1 MSNLIQSKKS
11 HLKSNSLIDSMI
23 QFSRRFRL
31 RTTLVLPF
39 VLQIVTAVGLVG
51 YLSFRN
57 GQKAIN
63 DLASQLR
70 NEVTER
76 VRDRIKNYMEVPQQ
90 LNQLNAQMLELGL
103 LDFEKMSE
111 AQRYFWR
118 QVQTYETISHI
129 GFANREG
136 QYARVG
142 WINRISTAHPSRKVE
157 QPQIAQQLIPGGGNL
172 NYYNIDQDGNPTTL
186 IKTVTNWD
194 IRNRPSYQTA
204 LKKGKQTWTNL
215 YTNIGYDALQIY
227 AVKPFYD
234 RDNELLAVLSCSLG
248 PDQIS
253 DFLQSL
259 KIGRS
264 GEVFIIEPSGD
275 LVATSVKNQSVLR
288 GTSKDTKRRVQA
300 VDSIDPLLH
309 SSAKFLTARFPKLT
323 DIDTDE
329 QLEFIWNGQRHF
341 LQVSPFRDKYGLSWL
356 IVVVV
361 PESDFMEQIN
371 ANTRTTI
378 ILCIGAFGVAIAFGI
393 FTASIITNPIIRI
406 TETSKQI
413 ASGNLDKRVDMKDV
427 IEIDEIKTLE
437 TSFNSMAEQLK
448 DSIETLESKV
458 KERTSELAKANQEI
472 SGLNEQLQEENL
484 RMGAELNVAR
494 KLQQMILPK
503 TEELDNIKELE
514 IAGFMEPAD
523 EVGGDYYDI
532 LDRDGVITI
541 GIGDVTGHGLE
552 SGILML
558 MTQTAIRT
566 LKEVQE
572 NDPVKF
578 LDTLNRTIYKN
589 IQRMNSQ
596 RNLTLAILN
605 YSHGILS
612 ISGQHEEIIIVRNG
626 GEIERVDTL
635 DLGFPIGL
643 EYDIFDFITHVLVEL
658 QPGDGVVLYTDGI
671 TEAEDM
677 KHNLYG
683 LEQLCH
689 IISENWEKSV
699 QEIQDIIITDVRRH
713 IDQQKV
719 FDDITLLVLK
729 RPMDIS

>member
-1 MSNLIQSKKS
+1 
-11 HLKSNSLIDSMI
+11 MI

-76 VRDRIKNYMEVPQQ
+76 VRDRIQNYLDVPQQ
-90 LNQLNAQMLELGL
+90 LNQLNAQMLELGM
-103 LDFEKMSE
+103 LDFGKMPE
-111 AQRYFWR
+111 AQLYFWR

-129 GFANREG
+129 GFTNTEG
-136 QYARVG
+136 QYTRVG
-142 WINRISTAHPSRKVE
+142 WVNRNLTSDPSQKVE
-157 QPQIAQQLIPGGGNL
+157 QPQIAEKLTPGEGNL
-172 NYYNIDQDGNPTTL
+172 NYYNINQEGNPTKL
-186 IKTVTNWD
+186 VKSVSNYD
-194 IRNRPSYQTA
+194 PRSRPFYKAA
-204 LKKGKQTWTNL
+204 LKKGQPTWSEIFTNW
-215 YTNIGYDALQIY
+215 GYNVLQIY
-227 AVKPFYD
+227 ASQPFYD
-234 RDNELLAVLSCSLG
+234 RDGQLLGVLSCSLG
-248 PDQIS
+248 LNQIS
-253 DFLQSL
+253 PFLQSL
-259 KIGRS
+259 KLGRT
-264 GEVFIIEPSGD
+264 GEFFIIEPSGE
-275 LVATSVKNQSVLR
+275 LVATSVKNQPILVKNSQ
-288 GTSKDTKRRVQA
+288 KFKRVQA
-300 VDSIDPLLH
+300 FESINPLIH
-309 SSAKFLTARFPKLT
+309 SSATFLTNYFRKL
-323 DIDTDE
+323 DNIQKDE
-329 QLEFIWNGQRHF
+329 QLQFIWEGQRQF

-378 ILCIGAFGVAIAFGI
+378 VLCIGAFGVAIAFGI

-413 ASGNLDKRVDMKDV
+413 ASGNLDKRVDMRDV

-448 DSIETLESKV
+448 DSIETLEYKV

-472 SGLNEQLQEENL
+472 SGLNEQLKEENL

-494 KLQQMILPK
+494 KLQHMILPK
-503 TEELDNIKELE
+503 PEELDNIKELD

-578 LDTLNRTIYKN
+578 LDTLNRTIYNN

-605 YSHGILS
+605 YSQGILS

-626 GEIERVDTL
+626 GEIERVDTI

-643 EYDIFDFITHVLVEL
+643 EYDIFDFISHVLVEL

-677 KHNLYG
+677 KNKQYG
-683 LEQLCH
+683 IEQLCH

-699 QEIQDIIITDVRRH
+699 QEIKDIIITDVRRH

>member
-11 HLKSNSLIDSMI
+11 NLKSHSLIDSMI

-70 NEVTER
+70 NEVTAR
-76 VRDRIKNYMEVPQQ
+76 VRDRIKNYLEVPQQ

-103 LDFEKMSE
+103 LDFEKISE

-142 WINRISTAHPSRKVE
+142 WINRISTAHPSQKVE
-157 QPQIAQQLIPGGGNL
+157 QPQIAQQLLPGGGNL
-172 NYYNIDQDGNPTTL
+172 NYYNIDEDGNPTTL
-186 IKTVTNWD
+186 IKTVKNWD

-215 YTNIGYDALQIY
+215 YTNVGYDALQIY

-234 RDNELLAVLSCSLG
+234 RDNQLFAVLSCSLG

-253 DFLQSL
+253 DFLQTL
-259 KIGRS
+259 KIGRT
-264 GEVFIIEPSGD
+264 GEVFILEPSGD
-275 LVATSVKNQSVLR
+275 LVATSVKNQPVLR
-288 GTSKDTKRRVQA
+288 GTSKDTNRRVQA
-300 VDSIDPLLH
+300 IDSIDTLLH

-329 QLEFIWNGQRHF
+329 QLEFILNGQRHF
-341 LQVSPFRDKYGLSWL
+341 VQVSPFRDKYGLSWL

-361 PESDFMEQIN
+361 PEADFMEQIN

-378 ILCIGAFGVAIAFGI
+378 ILCIGAFGVAIVFGI

-413 ASGNLDKRVDMKDV
+413 ASGNLDKRVDMRDV

-448 DSIETLESKV
+448 DSIETLEYKV

-472 SGLNEQLQEENL
+472 SGLNEQLKEENL

-494 KLQQMILPK
+494 KLQHMILPK
-503 TEELDNIKELE
+503 PEELDNIKELD

-578 LDTLNRTIYKN
+578 LDTLNRTIYNN

-605 YSHGILS
+605 YSQGILS
-612 ISGQHEEIIIVRNG
+612 ISGQHEEILIVRNG
-626 GEIERVDTL
+626 GEIERVDTI

-643 EYDIFDFITHVLVEL
+643 EYDIFDFISHVLVEL

-677 KHNLYG
+677 KNKQYG
-683 LEQLCH
+683 IEQLCH

-699 QEIQDIIITDVRRH
+699 QEIKDIIITDVQRH

-729 RPMDIS
+729 RPRYLS